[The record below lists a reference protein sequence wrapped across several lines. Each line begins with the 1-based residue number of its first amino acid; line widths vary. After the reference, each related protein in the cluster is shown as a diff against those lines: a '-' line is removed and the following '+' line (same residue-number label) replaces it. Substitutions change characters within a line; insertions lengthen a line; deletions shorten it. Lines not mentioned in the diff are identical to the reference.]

1 MSRSEFT
8 ILEELVLTIDKIGI
22 EKTLEIIKNSRN
34 LAKDKDI
41 ILQEFIIESVCNA
54 FSITKKDLIKGK
66 SGGNK
71 TDALAIC
78 SVELKGHLGYSQ
90 GRIAS
95 ILKKHDSVVSKYIKK
110 ITYLDPNHQE
120 DKRLLDKLDVI
131 EVKVRDFKNNIIN
144 KNL

>member
-1 MSRSEFT
+1 MSKSEFT

-54 FSITKKDLIKGK
+54 FSMSKRELLKGK
-66 SGGNK
+66 SSLDK
-71 TDALAIC
+71 TNALAIC

-110 ITYLDPNHQE
+110 ITYLDSNHQE
-120 DKRLLDKLDVI
+120 DKRILDKLDVI

>member
-1 MSRSEFT
+1 MSKSEFT

-41 ILQEFIIESVCNA
+41 ILQEYIIESVCNA
-54 FSITKKDLIKGK
+54 FSISKRELLKGK
-66 SGGNK
+66 SSLDK
-71 TDALAIC
+71 TNALAIC

-110 ITYLDPNHQE
+110 ITYLDSNHQE
-120 DKRLLDKLDVI
+120 DKRILEKLDII

>member
-1 MSRSEFT
+1 M
-8 ILEELVLTIDKIGI
+8 TIDKIGI

-41 ILQEFIIESVCNA
+41 ILQEYIIESVCNA
-54 FSITKKDLIKGK
+54 FSISKRELLKGK
-66 SGGNK
+66 SSLDK
-71 TDALAIC
+71 TNALAIC

-110 ITYLDPNHQE
+110 ITYLDSNHQE
-120 DKRLLDKLDVI
+120 DKRILEKLDII